1 MKQIIARIQQ
11 MNSMLPMFPG
21 PDNTRFSDQDVN
33 DIIVSMIPGAWRT
46 AMAKMNFEPYQAS
59 ILDLQTTLEK
69 VELIE
74 SCENVTLESRKRKTD
89 HIDREGA
96 IPKSRF
102 SGKKKHH
109 PHKSRNGGGK
119 SCALCEILGL
129 KSDTHNIDN
138 CYNRAKVKSAFRRS
152 KPPTRPKID
161 HNELNAIVEKRAR
174 AIVTK
179 AMARNGLVYSSGEE
193 NRNSE

>member
-46 AMAKMNFEPYQAS
+46 AMAKMDFEPYQAS

-74 SCENVTLESRKRKTD
+74 TCESMSLNNRKRKTD
-89 HIDREGA
+89 QIDREGA
-96 IPKSRF
+96 ISKSRF

-119 SCALCEILGL
+119 FCVLCEILGL
-129 KSDTHNIDN
+129 KSDTHNTDN
-138 CYNRAKVKSAFRRS
+138 CYNRAKVKNAFKRS
-152 KPPTRPKID
+152 KTPTRAKFD
-161 HNELNAIVEKRAR
+161 QNELNAIVEKRAK
-174 AIVTK
+174 ALVTK
-179 AMARNGLVYSSGEE
+179 AMDRNGLVYSSGDESG
-193 NRNSE
+193 NSK